1 MKYYITIFCKNVF
14 IILVRVHILIFVETS
29 IDDKKFESILNQPK
43 TDPKTDQRDWYFK
56 IARKI
61 FVKKLQ
67 LDNEDLLLGKV
78 EIRKIPTNTYV
89 MQEDSHKV

>member
-1 MKYYITIFCKNVF
+1 MKCYITIFIKNVF
-14 IILVRVHILIFVETS
+14 IILICVEIS
-29 IDDKKFESILNQPK
+29 ITDKKLESLLNQPK
-43 TDPKTDQRDWYFK
+43 TDPKIDQKDWYLK
-56 IARKI
+56 IARKV

>member
-1 MKYYITIFCKNVF
+1 MYIPIFCKNVF
-14 IILVRVHILIFVETS
+14 IILIYLETS
-29 IDDKKFESILNQPK
+29 LNNKKLEPPLNHQ
-43 TDPKTDQRDWYFK
+43 KTDQKDWYLK
-56 IARKI
+56 IAMKV

-78 EIRKIPTNTYV
+78 EVRKIPTNTYV

>member
-1 MKYYITIFCKNVF
+1 MYLSF
-14 IILVRVHILIFVETS
+14 LISVEIS
-29 IDDKKFESILNQPK
+29 ISDKKLESLLNQLK
-43 TDPKTDQRDWYFK
+43 TDPKTDQKDWYLK
-56 IARKI
+56 IAMKV

-78 EIRKIPTNTYV
+78 EIRRIPTNTYV

>member
-1 MKYYITIFCKNVF
+1 M
-14 IILVRVHILIFVETS
+14 
-29 IDDKKFESILNQPK
+29 
-43 TDPKTDQRDWYFK
+43 
-56 IARKI
+56 KI

-78 EIRKIPTNTYV
+78 EVRKIPTNTYV

>member
-1 MKYYITIFCKNVF
+1 MYLSFLICVEISIT
-14 IILVRVHILIFVETS
+14 
-29 IDDKKFESILNQPK
+29 DKKLESLLNQLK
-43 TDPKTDQRDWYFK
+43 TDPKTDQKDWYLK
-56 IARKI
+56 IAMKV

-78 EIRKIPTNTYV
+78 EIRRIPTNTYV

>member
-1 MKYYITIFCKNVF
+1 
-14 IILVRVHILIFVETS
+14 L
-29 IDDKKFESILNQPK
+29 ESLLNQPK
-43 TDPKTDQRDWYFK
+43 TDQKIDPKDWYLK
-56 IARKI
+56 IARKV